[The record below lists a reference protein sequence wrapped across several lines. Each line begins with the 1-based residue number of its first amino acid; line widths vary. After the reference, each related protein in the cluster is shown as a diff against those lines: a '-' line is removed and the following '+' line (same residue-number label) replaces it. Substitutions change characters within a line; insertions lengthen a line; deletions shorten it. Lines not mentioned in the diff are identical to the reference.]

1 METKS
6 ELTALP
12 ASQVSLP
19 VDEPNERNLAGE
31 MGDQRGP
38 ARREP
43 CDWGMEGHKMV
54 KKKKKK
60 KRQCRPFGSG
70 PCQLR
75 QLSPE
80 RDPGQSQWPEPKRVS
95 FFFSPT

>member
-60 KRQCRPFGSG
+60 KTVQAIWLWSLPAKTAEPRAG
-70 PCQLR
+70 PR
-75 QLSPE
+75 TIPVA
-80 RDPGQSQWPEPKRVS
+80 R
-95 FFFSPT
+95 T

>member
-43 CDWGMEGHKMV
+43 CDGGMKGHRMV
-54 KKKKKK
+54 LKK
-60 KRQCRPFGSG
+60 KRTMQAIWFWSLPAKTAEPRGRP
-70 PCQLR
+70 R
-75 QLSPE
+75 TSPVA
-80 RDPGQSQWPEPKRVS
+80 R
-95 FFFSPT
+95 T